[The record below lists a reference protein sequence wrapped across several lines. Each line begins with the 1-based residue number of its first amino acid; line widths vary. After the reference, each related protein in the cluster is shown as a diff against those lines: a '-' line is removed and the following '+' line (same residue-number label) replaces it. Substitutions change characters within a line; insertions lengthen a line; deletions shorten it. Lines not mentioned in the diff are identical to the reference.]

1 MAAITTVGLTASHRG
16 VGVLWSN
23 QTAGEE
29 AFYFAA
35 HTDGIADGTWGAR
48 ETAFG
53 GSGTNSA
60 DGHVSVK
67 TDANG
72 RVVAAVKTSRTTGTD
87 PLIDVLART
96 GNSDAVGT
104 WSNRN
109 VSSVNQHGTRPVL
122 VLDEENSEA
131 NVFITDTT
139 LGAGHYLITRRTAPL
154 ATLAFG
160 AASIGTPF
168 ISSTANGHL
177 NNATAAKLPT
187 NVSSG
192 IVVLAADIN
201 TRTYLH
207 GCAGSVCPVAPA
219 ADFSGTPLTGEG
231 PLTVQFTDAST
242 GSPGTWAWTF
252 GDGGT
257 STLQNPSH
265 TFNPGTWTVALTVT
279 NAVGSNTMTKTDYV
293 DVSVPTAA
301 TYTAIDPVRLLD
313 TRVGNGLSGK
323 FVDSTPR
330 SFQITGR
337 GGVPAEA
344 VAVTGNLTVTNQSKA
359 GFVSLGPVET
369 SSPTSSTINFPT
381 GDNRGNAATIALD
394 GAGMLSAVYKGGSG
408 ATTNLVFDV
417 TGYFVRD
424 AAGSTFHEV
433 TPARVLNT
441 GSGVGLNGKFVSDT
455 PRTFQV
461 TGNGGVPADAI
472 AITGN
477 LSVTHQ
483 SKGGYVFLGPTA
495 TTTPTSSTLNFPFG
509 DVRANS
515 VAVQLDGSGKLS
527 AVYKAPA
534 GATTDLVLDI
544 TGYFTADLTGSRFI
558 ALEPVRLLNTIAGV
572 GLSGKFVSSAP
583 RSWDIADHG
592 GVPSD
597 AVAITGNLAVTKQ
610 SKGGFVFLGPNASA
624 TPTSSTLNFPVGDVR
639 ANGVFVGLSGTGQL
653 AAVYKSSSG
662 ATTDLVLDVTGY
674 FIP

>member
-1 MAAITTVGLTASHRG
+1 M
-16 VGVLWSN
+16 
-23 QTAGEE
+23 
-29 AFYFAA
+29 
-35 HTDGIADGTWGAR
+35 
-48 ETAFG
+48 
-53 GSGTNSA
+53 
-60 DGHVSVK
+60 
-67 TDANG
+67 
-72 RVVAAVKTSRTTGTD
+72 
-87 PLIDVLART
+87 
-96 GNSDAVGT
+96 
-104 WSNRN
+104 
-109 VSSVNQHGTRPVL
+109 
-122 VLDEENSEA
+122 
-131 NVFITDTT
+131 
-139 LGAGHYLITRRTAPL
+139 
-154 ATLAFG
+154 
-160 AASIGTPF
+160 
-168 ISSTANGHL
+168 
-177 NNATAAKLPT
+177 
-187 NVSSG
+187 
-192 IVVLAADIN
+192 
-201 TRTYLH
+201 
-207 GCAGSVCPVAPA
+207 
-219 ADFSGTPLTGEG
+219 
-231 PLTVQFTDAST
+231 
-242 GSPGTWAWTF
+242 
-252 GDGGT
+252 
-257 STLQNPSH
+257 
-265 TFNPGTWTVALTVT
+265 T

-337 GGVPAEA
+337 GGVPADA

-369 SSPTSSTINFPT
+369 SVPTSSTINFPT

-394 GAGMLSAVYKGGSG
+394 GAGMLSAVYKGGAG

-424 AAGSTFHEV
+424 TAGSTFHEV

-495 TTTPTSSTLNFPFG
+495 TTTPTSSTLNFPSG

-515 VAVQLDGSGKLS
+515 VAVALDGSGKLS

-544 TGYFTADLTGSRFI
+544 TGYFTAR
-558 ALEPVRLLNTIAGV
+558 
-572 GLSGKFVSSAP
+572 
-583 RSWDIADHG
+583 
-592 GVPSD
+592 
-597 AVAITGNLAVTKQ
+597 
-610 SKGGFVFLGPNASA
+610 A
-624 TPTSSTLNFPVGDVR
+624 T
-639 ANGVFVGLSGTGQL
+639 
-653 AAVYKSSSG
+653 
-662 ATTDLVLDVTGY
+662 
-674 FIP
+674 

>member
-337 GGVPAEA
+337 WGMPGRSGRRDRQPDRD
-344 VAVTGNLTVTNQSKA
+344 Q
-359 GFVSLGPVET
+359 PVE
-369 SSPTSSTINFPT
+369 
-381 GDNRGNAATIALD
+381 GR
-394 GAGMLSAVYKGGSG
+394 
-408 ATTNLVFDV
+408 
-417 TGYFVRD
+417 
-424 AAGSTFHEV
+424 
-433 TPARVLNT
+433 
-441 GSGVGLNGKFVSDT
+441 
-455 PRTFQV
+455 
-461 TGNGGVPADAI
+461 
-472 AITGN
+472 
-477 LSVTHQ
+477 
-483 SKGGYVFLGPTA
+483 
-495 TTTPTSSTLNFPFG
+495 
-509 DVRANS
+509 
-515 VAVQLDGSGKLS
+515 
-527 AVYKAPA
+527 
-534 GATTDLVLDI
+534 
-544 TGYFTADLTGSRFI
+544 
-558 ALEPVRLLNTIAGV
+558 VRLARTGRDLG
-572 GLSGKFVSSAP
+572 
-583 RSWDIADHG
+583 ADRVDH
-592 GVPSD
+592 
-597 AVAITGNLAVTKQ
+597 
-610 SKGGFVFLGPNASA
+610 
-624 TPTSSTLNFPVGDVR
+624 
-639 ANGVFVGLSGTGQL
+639 QL
-653 AAVYKSSSG
+653 P
-662 ATTDLVLDVTGY
+662 DRR
-674 FIP
+674 